1 MGTHDKATWCRT
13 NEMEWVTCDQSKR
26 TFRSSLEH
34 AGIIGIDHFH
44 PIDAVF
50 VRPLRRH
57 NVDAVSAAYAAER
70 AEKRIA
76 MASEHHIAHL
86 SRLGRLRNSAHPQ
99 VEDAL
104 IATLE
109 DDRGHI

>member
-1 MGTHDKATWCRT
+1 
-13 NEMEWVTCDQSKR
+13 MEWVTCNQSKR

-57 NVDAVSAAYAAER
+57 DVDTIPAAYTAQR
-70 AEKRIA
+70 AEERIA
-76 MASEHHIAHL
+76 MAAEHHIANL
-86 SRLGRLRNSAHPQ
+86 SRLGRLRNSADPQ

-104 IATLE
+104 IATFK
-109 DDRGHI
+109 DDGRQI